1 MSDELFDFVVR
12 LRPTSARLSRWAPQC
27 LHDHIDI
34 DPGARRV
41 RCETCGVELDPIA
54 VLFNYAQ
61 AFFHIEKLQDDIAKW
76 QRVAE
81 QALARAENLRHEE
94 FEISGRVESLK
105 SLEKTLRRDIAR
117 LRESTLKSQPDGPLF
132 SGKAPSDGASTAPP
146 AAPPSVGRRGRR
158 SPESAA

>member
-12 LRPTSARLSRWAPQC
+12 LRPTSAKLSRWAPQC

-41 RCETCGVELDPIA
+41 RCGTCGVELDPIA

-61 AFFHIEKLQDDIAKW
+61 AFFHIEKLQEDIAKW
-76 QRVAE
+76 QRIAE
-81 QALARAENLRHEE
+81 HTLARSESLRHEE
-94 FEISGRVESLK
+94 VDLQGRVHSLRA
-105 SLEKTLRRDIAR
+105 LEKRLQRDIEG
-117 LRESTLKSQPDGPLF
+117 LRDSSRKAHPNGPLF
-132 SGKAPSDGASTAPP
+132 SETAPSDGASSAPP
-146 AAPPSVGRRGRR
+146 AAPPSVARRGRR